1 MSIKDVLDFVL
12 HVDDKLL
19 AITQQ
24 FGPLTYL
31 ILFTVIFCETGLVVT
46 PFLPG
51 DSLLFAAGTIAANP
65 GSGLNPLLLS
75 LILFA
80 AAVLGDTANYAFGKA
95 FGARIASNP
104 NSKILKKEHLDKTH
118 AFFEKHGGKAIILAR
133 FAPIV
138 RTFAPFVAGMGAMS
152 YGPFLF
158 YNVVG
163 GLLWVGI
170 CVGAGYFFGSLPF
183 VQKNFEIVVL
193 AIIALSVIPMIV
205 EYIRH
210 RRAQVTGM
218 DEALLHA
225 QPGEPSGAQRNPPAK
240 NR

>member
-1 MSIKDVLDFVL
+1 MTFKDALDFIL

-24 FGPLTYL
+24 YGVLTYL
-31 ILFTVIFCETGLVVT
+31 ILFLIIFCETGLVVT

-51 DSLLFAAGTIAANP
+51 DSLLFAAGTISGNP
-65 GSGLNPLLLS
+65 NSGLNPLLMGL
-75 LILFA
+75 LLFV
-80 AAVLGDTANYAFGKA
+80 AAVLGDTVNYALGKT
-95 FGARIASNP
+95 FGARIAANP

-152 YGPFLF
+152 YGPFLL

-163 GLLWVGI
+163 GALWVGI
-170 CVGAGYFFGSLPF
+170 CTGAGYFFGSHPW
-183 VQKNFEIVVL
+183 VQKNFEVVVIAIVV
-193 AIIALSVIPMIV
+193 ISIIPMLV
-205 EYIRH
+205 EIIRH
-210 RRAQVTGM
+210 RKGEVTAADRAILDEGSETGKRV
-218 DEALLHA
+218 A
-225 QPGEPSGAQRNPPAK
+225 
-240 NR
+240 